1 MSISKTISDGSYQEE
16 SADEEYSESEV
27 EEPPKKAM
35 KKQSA
40 ASSKKM
46 KDDESAEDEQSG
58 SNDKT
63 LKKKPAGKQVYNI
76 DESTDDELEEQPV
89 KRDKNMV
96 AWFKQYEHTLPKVVL
111 LLIGS
116 LATIAFDIPPH
127 YLETFNHTCCINF
140 V

>member
-1 MSISKTISDGSYQEE
+1 MSISKTISDGSYQDEN
-16 SADEEYSESEV
+16 ADEEYSESEV

-40 ASSKKM
+40 
-46 KDDESAEDEQSG
+46 DESEEDEQEEQSG
-58 SNDKT
+58 STGKT

-76 DESTDDELEEQPV
+76 DESDDEPEEQPV

-96 AWFKQYEHTLPKVVL
+96 SWFKQYEHTLPKVVL

>member
-1 MSISKTISDGSYQEE
+1 MSISKTISHGSYQEE
-16 SADEEYSESEV
+16 ISDEEYSESEV

-35 KKQSA
+35 KTQKN
-40 ASSKKM
+40 KN
-46 KDDESAEDEQSG
+46 DDSGADEQSG
-58 SNDKT
+58 STDKT
-63 LKKKPAGKQVYNI
+63 LKKKPAGKNAAYNI
-76 DESTDDELEEQPV
+76 DDSDVELEEQPV

-96 AWFKQYEHTLPKVVL
+96 AWFKQYEHTLPKAVL

-127 YLETFNHTCCINF
+127 YLETFNHTCCANF

>member
-1 MSISKTISDGSYQEE
+1 MSISKTISHGSYQEE
-16 SADEEYSESEV
+16 ISDEEYSESEV

-35 KKQSA
+35 KAQKN
-40 ASSKKM
+40 KN
-46 KDDESAEDEQSG
+46 DDSGADEQGG
-58 SNDKT
+58 STGKT
-63 LKKKPAGKQVYNI
+63 LKKKPAGKNAAYNI
-76 DESTDDELEEQPV
+76 DDSDVELEEQPV

-96 AWFKQYEHTLPKVVL
+96 SWFKQYEHTLPKVVL

-127 YLETFNHTCCINF
+127 YLETFNHTCCANF

>member
-1 MSISKTISDGSYQEE
+1 MSRLGLRKRLSRRSQ
-16 SADEEYSESEV
+16 
-27 EEPPKKAM
+27 
-35 KKQSA
+35 
-40 ASSKKM
+40 
-46 KDDESAEDEQSG
+46 
-58 SNDKT
+58 
-63 LKKKPAGKQVYNI
+63 QVKNVAVKHNI
-76 DESTDDELEEQPV
+76 DESDVELDDEPV

-127 YLETFNHTCCINF
+127 YLETFNHTCCRNF